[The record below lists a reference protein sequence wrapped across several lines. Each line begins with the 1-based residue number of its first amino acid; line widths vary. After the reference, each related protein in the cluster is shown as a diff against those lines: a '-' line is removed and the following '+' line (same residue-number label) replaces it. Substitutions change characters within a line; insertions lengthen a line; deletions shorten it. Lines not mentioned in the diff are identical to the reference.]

1 LKKKQKFELAYGL
14 HAVRHIFQHD
24 ISRVL
29 EIWVQEGRNDI
40 KLQTLLHQAQQ
51 QKIAIQTVAKKTLD
65 NLTQH
70 GPHQGI
76 VIRHKPFPI
85 LNQTDLPNLLSQ
97 LTSPPFLLI
106 LDEIQDPHNLG
117 ACLRTAEAAGVHAV
131 IIPSHRACGLS
142 AVVRKVAS
150 GATDT
155 LPLIQVTN
163 LASTL
168 RELQTQGVWII
179 GADGKSET
187 SLFEVKLTGAL
198 AFVLGAEGDGL
209 RRLTRETC
217 DVLIHIPMLGQV
229 ESLNVSVATGI
240 CLYEALRQR
249 LANY

>member
-1 LKKKQKFELAYGL
+1 LKKQKFDLVYGL

-29 EIWVQEGRNDI
+29 EIWVQEGRNDS
-40 KLQTLLHQAQQ
+40 KLQTLLRQAQQ
-51 QKIAIQTVAKKTLD
+51 QGIAVQTVAKKTLD

-76 VIRHKPFPI
+76 VIAYKPFPI
-85 LNQTDLPNLLSQ
+85 FNQSNLFKLISQ

-117 ACLRTAEAAGVHAV
+117 ACLRTAEAAGVDAV

-150 GATDT
+150 GATNT
-155 LPLIQVTN
+155 LPFFQVTN

-187 SLFEVKLTGAL
+187 SLFEVNLTGAL
-198 AFVLGAEGDGL
+198 AFVLGAEGNGL

-217 DVLIHIPMLGQV
+217 DVLIHIPMLGKV